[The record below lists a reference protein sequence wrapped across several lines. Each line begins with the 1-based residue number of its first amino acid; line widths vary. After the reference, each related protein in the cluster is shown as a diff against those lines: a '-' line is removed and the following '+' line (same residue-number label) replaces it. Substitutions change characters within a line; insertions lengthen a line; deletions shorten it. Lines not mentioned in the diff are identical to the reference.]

1 MKKSSIAKQSNK
13 QLLLKTN
20 NNTRLDY
27 NSVDLNN
34 RLKIVDNLN
43 RPMYFHILAKI
54 QYTS

>member
-1 MKKSSIAKQSNK
+1 MKKSSITKQSNK

-20 NNTRLDY
+20 NNTRLDC
-27 NSVDLNN
+27 NSADLNN

-43 RPMYFHILAKI
+43 IPMYFHILAKI